1 MFDTLYMAIL
11 RDMVLFSGMI
21 ISWLYW
27 RRQSSERDDFI
38 ADLQTNIKDKNA
50 NLGDSEMRLQEQEA
64 ELENINT
71 KLSQTEETV
80 SGLIKLIKEKDNSI
94 NLLKEQAAD
103 LKKQNQ
109 DTTTRAENAEARVE
123 DLKKSTQEQ
132 ATKIQNLNTN
142 LSQSEKAIR
151 GLTVQIKEKDNS
163 INLFK
168 KTIADLEKRNQD
180 TMTRAEDAEAR
191 AEELK
196 KRTQEQETKINSLN
210 TQLSQR
216 EEAIRGLT
224 AQNMEKENS
233 INLLKEQAADLEKQ
247 NQDTTTRAEDA
258 EARAEDLKMLTQE
271 QETRIESLNTL
282 SNQRE
287 ETISDLTAQN
297 KEKENSINL
306 FKDTIADLEKQN
318 QNTIIRAEQA
328 EARIIELEN
337 SIETKEKEIAALIA
351 RSRAR
356 QDNFAY
362 IAGIGPKVST
372 ILRSAGID
380 TFAQLAATH
389 VKKIR
394 EILEAENPSLL
405 RLTDPTTWAEQAK
418 LAAKGDWDAL
428 SALQEKLKESR
439 RA

>member
-11 RDMVLFSGMI
+11 RDVVLFSGMI

-50 NLGDSEMRLQEQEA
+50 NLDDSETRLQEQEA

-80 SGLIKLIKEKDNSI
+80 SGLIKLVKDKDNSI

-109 DTTTRAENAEARVE
+109 DTTTRAENAEARAK

-132 ATKIQNLNTN
+132 AIKIQNLNTN

-180 TMTRAEDAEAR
+180 T
-191 AEELK
+191 
-196 KRTQEQETKINSLN
+196 
-210 TQLSQR
+210 
-216 EEAIRGLT
+216 
-224 AQNMEKENS
+224 
-233 INLLKEQAADLEKQ
+233 
-247 NQDTTTRAEDA
+247 TTRAEDA
-258 EARAEDLKMLTQE
+258 ETRAEDLKMLTQE
-271 QETRIESLNTL
+271 QETRNESLNTL

-287 ETISDLTAQN
+287 EAIRGLTAQN

-318 QNTIIRAEQA
+318 QDTIIRAEQA

-394 EILEAENPSLL
+394 EILEAENPNLL
-405 RLTDPTTWAEQAK
+405 RLTDPTTWAEQAR